1 MRITRNKIR
10 KLIKE
15 SIMDYKSE
23 IRDLL
28 ASDDQS
34 EVNRGVDLLVTMVPV
49 NPNLR
54 STLEFALDYFQ
65 GEVDDLLKGPID
77 PMYGPVT
84 QDLVD
89 VFASDDSI
97 HGRIEFD
104 RLNYMLRT
112 YDPNSVM
119 PEVKRLTGILRR
131 LESVL

>member
-1 MRITRNKIR
+1 
-10 KLIKE
+10 
-15 SIMDYKSE
+15 MDYKSQ

-28 ASDDQS
+28 VSDDQAQ
-34 EVNRGVDLLVTMVPV
+34 VKRGVDLLVTMVPV

-54 STLEFALDYFQ
+54 STIEFALDYFQ
-65 GEVDDLLKGPID
+65 SEVNDLLKGPID

-84 QDLVD
+84 KDLVD

-104 RLNYMLRT
+104 RLNDMLRMH
-112 YDPNSVM
+112 DPSSVM
-119 PEVKRLTGILRR
+119 PEVNRLTNILRR